1 MVKLTEPNEQPAR
14 AVGERGSSRGP
25 RSHHNWGA
33 RHSRRGDAHHSEPKG
48 LLELEALANR
58 TVELM
63 EKHAPKSEHNYERA
77 MDLLRLQYNLNFIV
91 LCEKCHGSHGYDEII
106 APER

>member
-1 MVKLTEPNEQPAR
+1 MVKLTEPNDQPAR
-14 AVGERGSSRGP
+14 AVGERGSVRGP

-33 RHSRRGDAHHSEPKG
+33 RLGRRGKVEHTEPKG
-48 LLELEALANR
+48 LLELEALAQR
-58 TVELM
+58 TVEVM
-63 EKHAPKSEHNYERA
+63 EKHSPKSEHNYHKA

-91 LCEKCHGSHGYDEII
+91 VCEKCRGPHVNDEII